1 MSTTIPTV
9 ITSVYPTP
17 SNTPLPTQ
25 TATILPTTPINNS
38 YLTVQIAS
46 TSSPQSDFQ
55 TSTSPPSFVKKP
67 DPTLTSLIGD
77 TRDKNHINE
86 VAWGQ
91 VVSNNDVLKT
101 QAMSIQAKQAKF
113 MSPSGYGIYK
123 ATDLNKESLKM
134 QKQEDI
140 QSHIDYDNN
149 LLIMTGAAL
158 TLCVLLS
165 FQLYM
170 N

>member
-1 MSTTIPTV
+1 M
-9 ITSVYPTP
+9 
-17 SNTPLPTQ
+17 
-25 TATILPTTPINNS
+25 
-38 YLTVQIAS
+38 
-46 TSSPQSDFQ
+46 
-55 TSTSPPSFVKKP
+55 
-67 DPTLTSLIGD
+67 
-77 TRDKNHINE
+77 DKNHINE

-91 VVSNNDVLKT
+91 VVSNNDSLKT

-158 TLCVLLS
+158 TLCVLMS